1 MRVYFLF
8 FCLCFLTSCLNVK
21 ELEYK
26 GFNDISFSKKNGCNP
41 FCIYLDVYNPNNFKI
56 NLKSG
61 NGDALIDSHN
71 IGEIRLAN
79 TTKLVSNQVTT
90 VELTIITE
98 SEKFLK
104 ALFNSLEF
112 LMGKQIDLQIIGEI
126 KAKVF
131 GIGKKVKFNEH
142 HKLSL
147 KDLNN

>member
-1 MRVYFLF
+1 MLQYIEQEFDWFLKDF
-8 FCLCFLTSCLNVK
+8 IRNSIDFQKVSYWF
-21 ELEYK
+21 
-26 GFNDISFSKKNGCNP
+26 GG
-41 FCIYLDVYNPNNFKI
+41 
-56 NLKSG
+56 
-61 NGDALIDSHN
+61 ALIDLHN

-79 TTKLVSNQVTT
+79 TTKLLPNQVTA

-98 SEKFLK
+98 SEKFVK

-112 LMGKQIDLQIIGEI
+112 LMGKEIDLQIIGEI

>member
-104 ALFNSLEF
+104 ELE
-112 LMGKQIDLQIIGEI
+112 
-126 KAKVF
+126 
-131 GIGKKVKFNEH
+131 
-142 HKLSL
+142 KLKN
-147 KDLNN
+147 KDF